1 MSILSDGEIVEA
13 LEAGQIV
20 IDPLIEL
27 DDHILVNG
35 VASSSFIQP
44 CTIDLHLGPRFGEI
58 QPMPM
63 IDRYGPDPIGPT
75 VTYRTAEKFWLLS
88 GEFII
93 CGTAENITLVDPTLV
108 AVLSGKSTL
117 ARDGLHVEAAGL
129 VDPGWLG
136 NLTLE
141 VFNAGPATIILRP
154 GQPIC
159 QIHFVRMDQ
168 PAVRLY
174 GHHDL
179 GSHYQGATQ
188 AEAGY
193 DPSARPTPV
202 VRRRIPPGLRSSR
215 LRNRTSLS

>member
-1 MSILSDGEIVEA
+1 MSILSDGEIIDA
-13 LEAGQIV
+13 LKQGAIT
-20 IDPLIEL
+20 IDPIF
-27 DDHILVNG
+27 DRSFYGHDT
-35 VASSSFIQP
+35 VATNSQIQP
-44 CTIDLHLGPRFGEI
+44 CTIDLHLGPRMGVLEPTI
-58 QPMPM
+58 
-63 IDRYGPDPIGPT
+63 IDRYGPQPKGPT
-75 VTYRTAEKFWLLS
+75 VIYQEADEKGFWLFPR
-88 GEFII
+88 EFMI
-93 CGTAENITLVDPTLV
+93 CGTAESITLVDPTLV
-108 AVLSGKSTL
+108 AILSGKSTL

-129 VDPGWLG
+129 VDPGWSG

-159 QIHFVRMDQ
+159 QIHFVRMDR

-202 VRRRIPPGLRSSR
+202 VKRRTPPGLKATRR
-215 LRNRTSLS
+215 